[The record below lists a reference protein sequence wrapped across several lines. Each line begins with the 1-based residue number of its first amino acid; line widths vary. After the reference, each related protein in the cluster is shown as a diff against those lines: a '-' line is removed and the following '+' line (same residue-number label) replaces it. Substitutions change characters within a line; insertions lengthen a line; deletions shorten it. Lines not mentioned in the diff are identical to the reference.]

1 MSHLLILIS
10 ISGNVHSAL
19 QMTDEFLAIFPSHQ
33 RAMKNRAYYKA
44 AIEQNA
50 LPLNTQ
56 NKVTGNKVVT
66 VCFTFM
72 YV

>member
-1 MSHLLILIS
+1 
-10 ISGNVHSAL
+10 
-19 QMTDEFLAIFPSHQ
+19 MTDEFLAIFPSHQ